1 MEKFSLSKFLSSFF
15 QWLPWV
21 KTFRYAIGIAL
32 IFGVILFVYL
42 KFFAKSQTMKTIF
55 TGHVETVNVIQ
66 NKKKALI
73 PFIEPYIDQSS
84 NRKLGTGI
92 RAGIRWE
99 F

>member
-1 MEKFSLSKFLSSFF
+1 
-15 QWLPWV
+15 
-21 KTFRYAIGIAL
+21 
-32 IFGVILFVYL
+32 
-42 KFFAKSQTMKTIF
+42 MKTIF